1 MSGCRRAI
9 IGPCRLSVYII
20 PKADGRKRPLG
31 IEAVEDKRVQHAVS
45 RVLSAIYEE
54 DFLGFSYGFRPK
66 RGGHDALDALAV
78 AIGRKKV
85 NWILDADL
93 KGFFDSI
100 AHDDLMALMECWI
113 ADQRKL
119 RLIEMA

>member
-1 MSGCRRAI
+1 M
-9 IGPCRLSVYII
+9 V
-20 PKADGRKRPLG
+20 
-31 IEAVEDKRVQHAVS
+31 AVEDKIAQHAVS

-54 DFLGFSYGFRPK
+54 DYLGFSYWFRPK
-66 RGGHDALDALAV
+66 RGCHEALDVLTE

-85 NWILDADL
+85 NWILNADL

-100 AHDDLMALMECWI
+100 AHDDLIAFMECRI

>member
-1 MSGCRRAI
+1 MW
-9 IGPCRLSVYII
+9 IGYQENLRGNLKELHERLQKGNYWALPAKRVYI

-31 IEAVEDKRVQHAVS
+31 IETVEDKRVQHAVS

-85 NWILDADL
+85 NWMLDADL
-93 KGFFDSI
+93 KGFFDFI
-100 AHDDLMALMECWI
+100 AHDDLMA
-113 ADQRKL
+113 
-119 RLIEMA
+119 